1 MVGNR
6 PKGCKAARPKGVTA
20 HWIFALQP
28 NGVFMPRPWVHTA
41 ALLRFAGSRG
51 RQGGILGDGDGHSTT
66 TAQAW
71 LAAKSCDDMSLL
83 AFSEQ
88 VINGLVIGI
97 FYALAALG
105 LSLIFGVL
113 KIVNF
118 AHGELYMLG
127 GFVYYVFASLLGL
140 PPVAAVLV
148 AFAAL
153 FLVGMAVEHL
163 LIDPIYR
170 GKVERADEYAIM
182 ITFGLAILLQN
193 LMLSVFGP
201 WTQRPEAIFRGRIEI
216 GELIVS
222 GDRLAAAG
230 AGVVLIGLILY
241 LLRYTWAG
249 KAVRAVSQDRETAA
263 VVGVNAKLT
272 GMLAFGLGSA
282 LAGAAGALI
291 GPVFL
296 VYPTMGVIPVIKAY
310 VIVVLGGLGSVPGA
324 ILGALIL
331 GQVENLAT
339 VLIPD
344 TTRALAYKD
353 AYGLVLLV
361 LILVFRPQGLFGE
374 KVRRS

>member
-1 MVGNR
+1 MS
-6 PKGCKAARPKGVTA
+6 ALA
-20 HWIFALQP
+20 IF
-28 NGVFMPRPWVHTA
+28 
-41 ALLRFAGSRG
+41 
-51 RQGGILGDGDGHSTT
+51 
-66 TAQAW
+66 
-71 LAAKSCDDMSLL
+71 
-83 AFSEQ
+83 EQ
-88 VINGLVIGI
+88 VVNGFVISI

-127 GFVYYVFASLLGL
+127 GFVYYVFAAVLGV
-140 PPVAAVLV
+140 PPVAAVLI
-148 AFAAL
+148 ACAAL
-153 FLVGMAVEHL
+153 CAVGMLIERL
-163 LIDPIYR
+163 LIDPIYA

-193 LMLSVFGP
+193 LMLSLFGP
-201 WTQRPEAIFRGRIEI
+201 WTKRPEPILRGRIEI
-216 GELIVS
+216 GELIVG
-222 GDRLAAAG
+222 GDRLAAAIV
-230 AGVVLIGLILY
+230 GVLLIIAVLY
-241 LLRYTWAG
+241 VLRATWAG
-249 KAVRAVSQDRETAA
+249 KAIRAVAQDRETAQ
-263 VVGVNAKLT
+263 VVGVDVKLT

-324 ILGALIL
+324 IVGALIL

-353 AYGLVLLV
+353 AYGLVLL
-361 LILVFRPQGLFGE
+361 ILVLLLRPQGLFGE
-374 KVRRS
+374 RSRRA